1 MTEADEKL
9 SNQICDYWCNFVKS
23 GDPNGDGLPEW
34 APCGWEN
41 HAVRMLDVEP

>member
-23 GDPNGDGLPEW
+23 GNPNGDGASGMDSLRL
-34 APCGWEN
+34 G
-41 HAVRMLDVEP
+41 EPRCPDAGC